1 MNTLKLMLTSSIIA
15 AATFSVTVQ
24 ADEVMDIDELMDII
38 HPESA
43 DLFHFDNT
51 LKASEQSGAFIG
63 EDVNDNLVWSYE
75 FEQYEKKS
83 DFSAKDNLREINRYL
98 EANPT
103 AAGKPVEEVFKWD
116 PVYDGYMYQ

>member
-1 MNTLKLMLTSSIIA
+1 MNTLKLMISSSIIA

-24 ADEVMDIDELMDII
+24 ADELMDII

-63 EDVNDNLVWSYE
+63 EDVNGGVVWSYE
-75 FEQYEKKS
+75 YEQYVKKS
-83 DFSAKDNLREINRYL
+83 DHSAKDNLREINRYM
-98 EANPT
+98 ETNPT
-103 AAGKPVEEVFKWD
+103 AAGKPAEEVFKWD